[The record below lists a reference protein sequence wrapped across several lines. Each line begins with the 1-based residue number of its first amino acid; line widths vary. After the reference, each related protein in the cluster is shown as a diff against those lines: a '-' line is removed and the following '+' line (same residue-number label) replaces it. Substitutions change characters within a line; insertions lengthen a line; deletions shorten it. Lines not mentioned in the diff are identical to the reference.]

1 MAENKLKLCPFCGGK
16 AEVTV
21 FLGNYMVAC
30 TACPASIFPSKG
42 MTKEEAVK
50 AWNGGADDGRE

>member
-1 MAENKLKLCPFCGGK
+1 MTMTEIELKPCPFCGGK

-30 TACPASIFPSKG
+30 TACPASIFPCKG
-42 MTKEEAVK
+42 MTKDEAVK
-50 AWNGGADDGRE
+50 TWNRRADK